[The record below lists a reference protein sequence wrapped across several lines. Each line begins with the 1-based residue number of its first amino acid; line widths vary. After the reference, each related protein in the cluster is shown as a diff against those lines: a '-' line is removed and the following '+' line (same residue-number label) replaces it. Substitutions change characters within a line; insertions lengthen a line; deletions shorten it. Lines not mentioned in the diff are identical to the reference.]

1 MRNKMA
7 SSTRGF
13 TLIELLV
20 VITIVGILVAMAVP
34 SYQQHVLKSRRADGT
49 AALLKLQLAQE
60 KFRANCRFYAGGF
73 GNAVPPC
80 AASAG
85 ASTLDF
91 STSSE
96 NNFYTIAIAAA
107 DGNSYTI
114 TADPKNQQA
123 SDSACDPIQITYPAG
138 DRTPAGC

>member
-1 MRNKMA
+1 MA
-7 SSTRGF
+7 NSSRGF

-20 VITIVGILVAMAVP
+20 IISIVGILIALALP
-34 SYQQHVLKSRRADGT
+34 SYQEHVMNSRRADGF

-60 KFRANCRFYAGGF
+60 KFRANCPVYASVLGDE
-73 GNAVPPC
+73 PSC
-80 AASAG
+80 AN
-85 ASTLDF
+85 STLVF

-107 DGNSYTI
+107 NGNSYEI

-123 SDSACDPIQITYPAG
+123 SDTACDPIRVTYSGGDIT
-138 DRTPAGC
+138 TGCG